1 MKRSIKKRWPGLILG
16 VAVSAIALAYLLRR
30 DLSGVKEELLHAHYW
45 AVIPCIGLSLI
56 GLWLRSLRWRVLL
69 NGRIMPGDS
78 FHILNV
84 SYFINGVLPLRV
96 GELARAVLAARLDPP
111 IQVLTSLST
120 ILVERLIDTLAVFG
134 LVGITLAIL
143 PVGLE
148 IGVVGAVLGVG
159 AVTGVIVL
167 AVFAARPA
175 WAHRL
180 LNRVGRWLRVLRR
193 PAVHEWLDQLLDGI
207 APLASLRA
215 SLLVA
220 GWTAVAWGAS
230 VAAGYVLLFA
240 IFDHPTWGASMAMIA
255 LASFVVA
262 VPAVPGNLGPFE
274 AAVVFGLAGAEL
286 VPNTTDSR
294 AVAFALLL
302 HIVNLLTYSGAGLV
316 GLWVEDVSLG
326 EVMHAAQR
334 LRARQSAP
342 EADPVSSQHGDL
354 SPVDRASEE

>member
-1 MKRSIKKRWPGLILG
+1 MKRSLGKRWPSLILG
-16 VAVSAIALAYLLRR
+16 VAVSVFALAYLLRR
-30 DLSGVKEELLHAHYW
+30 DLSGVKQELLHAHYW
-45 AVIPCIGLSLI
+45 AVLPCIGLSLI

-69 NGRIMPGDS
+69 NGRITPGHS

-111 IQVLTSLST
+111 VQVLTSLST
-120 ILVERLIDTLAVFG
+120 ILVERLMDTLAVFA

-167 AVFAARPA
+167 TVFAARPA
-175 WAHRL
+175 WAHHL
-180 LNRVGRWLRVLRR
+180 LDGVGRWVRVLRR
-193 PAVHEWLDQLLDGI
+193 PALHDWLDQLLDGI
-207 APLASLRA
+207 APLASGRA
-215 SLLVA
+215 TLLVV
-220 GWTAVAWGAS
+220 GWTAVAWGVS
-230 VAAGYVLLFA
+230 VVAGYVLLFA

-286 VPNTTDSR
+286 VPDTTDSR

-302 HIVNLLTYSGAGLV
+302 HVVNLGTYIGTGLV

-334 LRARQSAP
+334 LRTRQTAPDSAP
-342 EADPVSSQHGDL
+342 LARE
-354 SPVDRASEE
+354 

>member
-1 MKRSIKKRWPGLILG
+1 MKKRWPSLALGLT
-16 VAVSAIALAYLLRR
+16 VSVIALAYLLRR
-30 DLSGVKEELLHAHYW
+30 DLGGVKDELLHAHYW
-45 AVIPCIGLSLI
+45 AVIPCVAVSVV

-69 NGRIMPGDS
+69 NGRIAPNHS
-78 FHILNV
+78 FHVLNV

-111 IQVLTSLST
+111 VQVLTSLST
-120 ILVERLIDTLAVFG
+120 ILVERLLDTLAVFA

-159 AVTGVIVL
+159 AVVGVIVL

-175 WAHRL
+175 WAHTL
-180 LNRVGRWLRVLRR
+180 LDGVGRRVPPLRR
-193 PAVHEWLDQLLDGI
+193 PALHAWLDQLLDGI
-207 APLASLRA
+207 MPLASPRA
-215 SLLVA
+215 MLLVV
-220 GWTAVAWGAS
+220 GWTVVAWTAS
-230 VAAGYVLLFA
+230 VIAGYVLLYA
-240 IFDHPTWGASMAMIA
+240 IFGDPTWVASMAMIA

-286 VPNTTDSR
+286 VPNTSDSR

-302 HIVNLLTYSGAGLV
+302 HVVNLLTYISTGLV
-316 GLWVEDVSLG
+316 GLWMEDVSLG
-326 EVMHAAQR
+326 EVTRAAQS

-342 EADPVSSQHGDL
+342 DVDPARGGVS
-354 SPVDRASEE
+354 

>member
-1 MKRSIKKRWPGLILG
+1 MKKRWPGLVLG
-16 VAVSAIALAYLLRR
+16 LIVSVIALVYLLRR
-30 DLSGVKEELLHAHYW
+30 DLGGVQNELRHAHYW
-45 AVIPCIGLSLI
+45 AVIPCMAVSVV

-69 NGRIMPGDS
+69 NGRITLDHS
-78 FHILNV
+78 FHVLNV

-111 IQVLTSLST
+111 VQVLTSLST
-120 ILVERLIDTLAVFG
+120 ILVERLIDTLAVFA

-159 AVTGVIVL
+159 AVTGVVVL
-167 AVFAARPA
+167 VVFAARPK
-175 WAHRL
+175 WAHGL
-180 LNRVGRWLRVLRR
+180 LDGVGRWMPPLRR
-193 PAVHEWLDQLLDGI
+193 PALHTWLDQLLDGI

-215 SLLVA
+215 TLLVV
-220 GWTAVAWGAS
+220 GWTAVAWTAS
-230 VAAGYVLLFA
+230 VIAAYVLLYA
-240 IFDHPTWGASMAMIA
+240 MFDDPTWAASMALVA
-255 LASFVVA
+255 LASFVIA

-286 VPNTTDSR
+286 VPSTTDSR

-302 HIVNLLTYSGAGLV
+302 HVVNLVTYISTGLI

-326 EVMHAAQR
+326 DVMRAAQS
-334 LRARQSAP
+334 LRSRQSAP
-342 EADPVSSQHGDL
+342 DADL
-354 SPVDRASEE
+354 ARSEMIPR